1 MGIYL
6 IHLTLS
12 PAISQVGQAT
22 KKYKNGMKILIY
34 HNTLFYFLYAQIT
47 EIVSFARSYIALFLF
62 AVIGISL
69 HAQTPQAINYQAVCR
84 DTNGTPL
91 AQQVVTYRASVLQ
104 GSPSGTVVYRE
115 THTDTTNVYGIST
128 LKIGRGT
135 PVQGTFASIPWGSGS
150 YYLSIDMDPAGGS
163 NYRNLGA
170 PELLSV
176 PYALQSK
183 DGIAKG
189 TITNQLL
196 FWNGTVWDTLNPGSS
211 GQMLTMCNGN
221 LIWGNCP
228 GSITGLSCSSA
239 VHTDTL
245 IAGLVATNVQTEIS
259 YSGGNGGLYSAQTI
273 TSTGVTGLTAI
284 LNSGYFA
291 NGNDTLIFSISG
303 TPSGSGIATFALNI
317 GSQSCSFSRIVSSG
331 SISTLACNTATH
343 TGTLTSGIAA
353 SGTSISIS
361 YSGGDGGGF
370 NSQNI
375 PSTGI
380 TGLTAS
386 LVAGTFNLGNGTLL
400 LNISGTP
407 VGSGTASFNLTLGG
421 QSCTLTRSISPATI
435 ISLNCTNLS
444 VVGTM
449 IENSNVTG
457 VSFILNYS
465 GGDGGLHPG
474 QVVQSTGVSGITATL
489 GTSNFAVGNGSL
501 IYNLSGT
508 PVSGG
513 YANFN
518 ISIGGQTCVVS
529 LLIIGWRPGMVHCNG
544 PTQIVEVL
552 NPATN
557 RTWMDRNLG
566 ASQVATS
573 SADVNAYGDLYQ
585 WGRFAD
591 GHQCR
596 NSGTLSTL
604 STTFSPGINQFIID
618 LNNTSNWA
626 TSFDNS
632 LWLTESSIN
641 NPCPY
646 GYRLPSEN
654 ELEAERTSWNSNND
668 SGAFGSTLRLTI
680 PGNRHPHGSLFNV
693 NSSGFYWT
701 RTVSGLNV
709 RYLLFNGGGAAI
721 NSTSRAS
728 GFSIRCIKD

>member
-1 MGIYL
+1 ML
-6 IHLTLS
+6 I
-12 PAISQVGQAT
+12 G
-22 KKYKNGMKILIY
+22 YN
-34 HNTLFYFLYAQIT
+34 
-47 EIVSFARSYIALFLF
+47 
-62 AVIGISL
+62 L
-69 HAQTPQAINYQAVCR
+69 HAQVPQAFNYQAVCR

-303 TPSGSGIATFALNI
+303 TPSGSGIATFTLNI

-331 SISTLACNTATH
+331 SISTLACSTATH

-353 SGTSISIS
+353 SGTSMTIS

-386 LVAGTFNLGNGTLL
+386 LSAGNFNLGNGTIL
-400 LNISGTP
+400 LNVSGTP
-407 VGSGTASFNLTLGG
+407 VGSGTATFNLTIGG
-421 QSCTLTRSISPATI
+421 QSCTLTRSIAPATI
-435 ISLNCTNLS
+435 ASLDCTTPTI
-444 VVGTM
+444 VGTM
-449 IENSNVTG
+449 IEDSLATG
-457 VSFILNYS
+457 VSFTLNYT
-465 GGDGGLHPG
+465 GANGGLHAG
-474 QVVQSTGVSGITATL
+474 QVVQSSGVSGLTATL
-489 GTSNFAVGNGSL
+489 GSASFALGNGSVT
-501 IYNLSGT
+501 YSVSGT

-513 YANFN
+513 YPNFN
-518 ISIGGQTCVVS
+518 ISIGGQTCVIS
-529 LLIIGWRPGMVHCNG
+529 LLVIGWRPGMVHCNG

-552 NPATN
+552 NPTTN

-573 SADVNAYGDLYQ
+573 STDVNAYGDLYQ
-585 WGRFAD
+585 WGRFGD

-596 NSGTLSTL
+596 NSITTSTL
-604 STTFSPGINQFIID
+604 SANDNPGNPNFIIIPNSPGDWRSTQNNNLWQGING
-618 LNNTSNWA
+618 T
-626 TSFDNS
+626 
-632 LWLTESSIN
+632 N
-641 NPCPY
+641 NPCPF
-646 GYRLPSEN
+646 GFRLPTEG
-654 ELEAERTSWNSNND
+654 ELDAERISWQSNDSNGAFSSPLIMPAGGRRVWVTGSFLEIGSYGQYWTASVISNGSRHLNFFNSNSFFGTDNRG
-668 SGAFGSTLRLTI
+668 SGRS
-680 PGNRHPHGSLFNV
+680 V
-693 NSSGFYWT
+693 
-701 RTVSGLNV
+701 
-709 RYLLFNGGGAAI
+709 
-721 NSTSRAS
+721 
-728 GFSIRCIKD
+728 RCIKD